1 MPLDELQLDSLARR
15 RAKAKLGWFTHA
27 AVYVAVNTGLVT
39 ISLVTGR
46 HWAIFPL
53 FGWGLGLLAHGI
65 SVWMQAPHTALLE
78 RMVDKERTRLARTH
92 RGDAW

>member
-1 MPLDELQLDSLARR
+1 MPLDELQLDALARR

-53 FGWGLGLLAHGI
+53 LGWGLGLLAHGL
-65 SVWMQAPHTALLE
+65 SVWMLAPRTALLE
-78 RMVDKERTRLARTH
+78 RMVEKERAQLAITN

>member
-1 MPLDELQLDSLARR
+1 MPLDELQLDALARR

-39 ISLVTGR
+39 LSLVTGR

-65 SVWMQAPHTALLE
+65 SVWMQAPPWKMSKTPP
-78 RMVDKERTRLARTH
+78 
-92 RGDAW
+92 